1 MKHTDWYK
9 DAIIYQIYPRSFC
22 DSNNDGMGDIQ
33 GIISKIDYLK
43 NLGINCIWL
52 SPVYDSPQEDNG
64 YDISDYYSIYKPFGT
79 MDDLKELID
88 KLHENGIRLIMDL
101 VVNHTSSE
109 HKWFK
114 EALKDSN
121 SKYRNYYYFKKGKGK
136 NYNRPPNNW
145 TGFFGGTTWERVGNS
160 PYYYLHLFAKGQ
172 PDLNWENEEVRKE
185 VKNILKFYLD
195 MGVDG
200 FRCDVITLISK
211 KQDFK
216 NRAPTLALCGKDA
229 YVNGPRLHEFLHE
242 LYLDV
247 YSNYDCMTVGETVL
261 STLNEA
267 KELTIP
273 SRQELSM
280 VFNFDHTNVDNFF
293 GVKWIERKFNL
304 KRFKKVF
311 SKWQNGM
318 YEVNGWNSLFIENH
332 DQRRSPGRFNTSL
345 DNEYKDISS
354 KMLAS
359 TYFLMQGTPF
369 IYQGQELGMTNG
381 DFKTI
386 DDFKD
391 VETHNIDKMRKEIPI
406 LRPILNKSLFRE
418 SRDNARTPFQ
428 WDDSEFAGFSTIT
441 PWIQVNKN
449 KKEINAKK
457 ELQDE
462 NSLLCYYQKLIKL
475 RKEYKII
482 KTGKYNDLMPNS
494 KYIFAYNRKENN
506 EELVVISNFS
516 IKNIKC
522 KLLSKYKE
530 YKLLLSNYED
540 NDNTILKPYE
550 TRILYREG

>member
-1 MKHTDWYK
+1 MKRTDWYK

-52 SPVYDSPQEDNG
+52 SPIYDSPQEDNG

-114 EALKDSN
+114 EALKDPN

-273 SRQELSM
+273 SREELSM

-482 KTGKYNDLMPNS
+482 KTGKYNDLLPNS

-516 IKNIKC
+516 KKNIKC
-522 KLLSKYKE
+522 KLLSKYQE
-530 YKLLLSNYED
+530 YKLLLSNYAD

>member
-52 SPVYDSPQEDNG
+52 SPIYDSPQEDNG

-79 MDDLKELID
+79 MDDLRELIN

-114 EALKDSN
+114 EAIKDSN

-304 KRFKKVF
+304 KRFKKIF

-449 KKEINAKK
+449 KTEINAKK

-482 KTGKYNDLMPNS
+482 KTGKYNDLLPNS

-516 IKNIKC
+516 KKNIKC

-530 YKLLLSNYED
+530 YELLLSNYED

>member
-22 DSNNDGMGDIQ
+22 DSNNDGMGDIK

-52 SPVYDSPQEDNG
+52 SPIYDSPQEDNG

-79 MDDLKELID
+79 MDDLRELIN

-114 EALKDSN
+114 EALKDPN

-267 KELTIP
+267 KKLTIP
-273 SRQELSM
+273 SREELSM

-332 DQRRSPGRFNTSL
+332 DQRRSPGRFNTCL

-482 KTGKYNDLMPNS
+482 KTGKYNDLLPNS

-516 IKNIKC
+516 KKNFKC

-540 NDNTILKPYE
+540 NNNTILKPYE

>member
-273 SRQELSM
+273 SKEELSM